1 MTNQTYPDLETAQ
14 KIWEEGF
21 NRRCLNTVFKA
32 RDEYIF
38 HTRGIADMASKIAA
52 KTGYLKP
59 EKAYVLG
66 LLHDYGKKYDE
77 KSEGIFH
84 VQAGYE
90 EMMQKGYTDVARIC
104 LTHSFPDKDF
114 DDNDY
119 SSYRPEWLSWAH
131 QKLTDVVYDDYDR
144 LIQFCDMHFE
154 GLKIVGIEE
163 RIRGISSRYGL
174 KMEQLKNLR
183 ANAIRLKSYFSD
195 KCGGDIY
202 SLLNIPVV
210 E

>member
-1 MTNQTYPDLETAQ
+1 MTNQTYPNLKTAQ

-104 LTHSFPDKDF
+104 LTHSFPNKDF
-114 DDNDY
+114 NDKY
-119 SSYRPEWLSWAH
+119 YASYKPEWLEWAH
-131 QKLTDVVYDDYDR
+131 RKLGDIEEYDDYDR
-144 LIQFCDMHFE
+144 LIQLCDMFFE
-154 GLKIVGIEE
+154 GMSKVRFEE
-163 RIRGISSRYGL
+163 RFAGIRKRYGL
-174 KMEQLKNLR
+174 SKEQTAEQENYAKKN
-183 ANAIRLKSYFSD
+183 KDYFD
-195 KCGGDIY
+195 ELCKEDVY
-202 SLLNIPVV
+202 SLLNI
-210 E
+210 